1 MKGVEDMKNKKY
13 EFNGET
19 IHHRLGTLH
28 QIIATRDIPRHGI
41 KKGDLGGWILKSNSM
56 LSQEGDCW
64 IQSGLLIGS
73 RISGDILM
81 RSGLIVNSTLNDCKG
96 IIDDSELENVLLSS
110 SDCRIQSS
118 TVTSFGEFPLKSTY
132 AGNTFSVINSK
143 IFVQPEKEAHA
154 SLYLQSVFLN
164 VTVYDK
170 KPLKR
175 LQSLEWMVLR
185 NLMIEGGELLF
196 GFENEEKYEGGD
208 SLIEGDVANPI
219 ILKDTK
225 LMVHHSNLV
234 GNLTISGREFLLSHS
249 LIQEYASLINEM
261 EEGIMVIQ
269 SSTIKGFA
277 TIEANNPY
285 MMELYIEEQMLDN
298 DYTYRTP

>member
-1 MKGVEDMKNKKY
+1 M
-13 EFNGET
+13 
-19 IHHRLGTLH
+19 
-28 QIIATRDIPRHGI
+28 
-41 KKGDLGGWILKSNSM
+41 
-56 LSQEGDCW
+56 
-64 IQSGLLIGS
+64 IQSGLLIES
-73 RISGDILM
+73 QISGDILM
-81 RSGLIVNSTLNDCKG
+81 KSGLIVNSTLHDCKG

-118 TVTSFGEFPLKSTY
+118 TVKSLGEFPLRSTY
-132 AGNTFSVINSK
+132 ARNTFSAINSK

-175 LQSLEWMVLR
+175 LQSLEWIVLR

-196 GFENEEKYEGGD
+196 GFANEEKLEGGD
-208 SLIEGDVANPI
+208 SLIEGDVTNPI
-219 ILKDTK
+219 VLKDTK
-225 LMVHHSNLV
+225 LMVHHSELV
-234 GNLTISGREFLLSHS
+234 GNLTISGRQFYLSHS
-249 LIQEYASLINEM
+249 LVQEYASLINEM
-261 EEGIMVIQ
+261 EEGIMVIL

-277 TIEANNPY
+277 TVEAKNPY

-298 DYTYRTP
+298 DYTYTTP